1 MSKGKKELE
10 TNLVHQSGNG
20 ILESL
25 GDVDQASDIMSTVE
39 IHSTLGADSSLVSLA
54 VRVNLKLGVF
64 LAMKNSGSRR
74 GRSSLQGLVD
84 GDELVL

>member
-39 IHSTLGADSSLVSLA
+39 IHSTLGTDGGLVSFA
-54 VRVNLKLGVF
+54 VRVDF
-64 LAMKNSGSRR
+64 LVRMLLAVKNPG
-74 GRSSLQGLVD
+74 GR
-84 GDELVL
+84 

>member
-1 MSKGKKELE
+1 ME

-39 IHSTLGADSSLVSLA
+39 IHSTLGTDSSLVSLA
-54 VRVNLKLGVF
+54 VRIDFKMRMLLTMENPGGRCRGFSLK
-64 LAMKNSGSRR
+64 
-74 GRSSLQGLVD
+74 SLTN
-84 GDELVL
+84 GDVLMM